1 MVTPLIKIENMSY
14 KKGNKLLLNNLNWE
28 VQQGENWVIFGLN
41 GSGKTTLLSI
51 IAGFNIPTSGKLEIF
66 GETYNDNNILQL
78 RRQIG
83 WVSSSFFEKYFM
95 KETVLDIVLSGKF
108 GSFGVDYEVESEDVR
123 WAKKILEELRLKEKV
138 KNTFDS
144 LSKGER
150 QNVLLAR
157 ALLSQPKLL
166 LLDEPDNGLDIY
178 AREHMQRTI
187 RELADSDDLTI
198 IYVTHY
204 PESIQSQFD
213 KCILLRYGKIYA
225 QGNTKD
231 IFTSEKLSALL
242 QEKVTVQVGAK
253 GCLCVELEV
262 PSQIKTICYGRR
274 SG

>member
-108 GSFGVDYEVESEDVR
+108 GSFGVDYEVENEDVR

-138 KNTFDS
+138 K
-144 LSKGER
+144 KH
-150 QNVLLAR
+150 
-157 ALLSQPKLL
+157 
-166 LLDEPDNGLDIY
+166 I
-178 AREHMQRTI
+178 
-187 RELADSDDLTI
+187 
-198 IYVTHY
+198 
-204 PESIQSQFD
+204 
-213 KCILLRYGKIYA
+213 
-225 QGNTKD
+225 
-231 IFTSEKLSALL
+231 
-242 QEKVTVQVGAK
+242 
-253 GCLCVELEV
+253 
-262 PSQIKTICYGRR
+262 
-274 SG
+274 